1 MKPIFFILTLLG
13 MISCT
18 RSPQWVL
25 IWEEDFNG
33 STLDT
38 TVWSRIPRG
47 VADWQNTQ
55 SFDDRCYEMRN
66 GLLVLKGI
74 VNNNLQTDT
83 ATYLTGGIWTKGK
96 HAFEGGRIEIRARL
110 KAAKGAWP
118 AIWMLPFED
127 EKYKWPMGGEI
138 DIMERLNYDSIAYQ
152 TVHNHYTLH
161 LGIKNNPKH
170 SATGPIDVNTF
181 NVFGVDLWPD
191 SLVFHINGKQT
202 FTYPRI
208 ETDKEGQFPFNI
220 PQYLL
225 IDMQLG
231 GSWVGE
237 VNPKDLPVEM
247 EVDWVRHYQWK

>member
-118 AIWMLPFED
+118 AI
-127 EKYKWPMGGEI
+127 
-138 DIMERLNYDSIAYQ
+138 
-152 TVHNHYTLH
+152 
-161 LGIKNNPKH
+161 
-170 SATGPIDVNTF
+170 
-181 NVFGVDLWPD
+181 
-191 SLVFHINGKQT
+191 
-202 FTYPRI
+202 
-208 ETDKEGQFPFNI
+208 
-220 PQYLL
+220 
-225 IDMQLG
+225 
-231 GSWVGE
+231 
-237 VNPKDLPVEM
+237 
-247 EVDWVRHYQWK
+247 